1 MAFARLHPPL
11 VFFPVFSEVLSDF
24 IALLWAGGCYRFL
37 GGQCPEQAAGLPPR
51 FYRRRAENY
60 CCTTVCTHNYGACP
74 FCSRR
79 PLLNCA
85 SLCGT
90 VMPRS
95 FAVKR
100 RWLFPFVCSWLFLGQ
115 WGIFS
120 CPLSSIL
127 IFQTIFL
134 FSQGHFSILI
144 LTCEILVVLLPAGI
158 FMCGW
163 EWGICWPDSLTQM
176 HEWEWVPSP
185 LFAIRDL
192 YV

>member
-1 MAFARLHPPL
+1 MSQPPL
-11 VFFPVFSEVLSDF
+11 VGFLTGVFWSVEGLHCSPPGWGVSQ
-24 IALLWAGGCYRFL
+24 FL
-37 GGQCPEQAAGLPPR
+37 GGQRPEQSAGLPPW
-51 FYRRRAENY
+51 FYRRRAEDY
-60 CCTTVCTHNYGACP
+60 CCTSVCTHNYGPCP
-74 FCSRR
+74 FCSRW

-85 SLCGT
+85 SLRGM

-100 RWLFPFVCSWLFLGQ
+100 RWLFLFVRSWLFLGQ
-115 WGIFS
+115 RGVFS

-127 IFQTIFL
+127 IFQTIFV
-134 FSQGHFSILI
+134 FSQGHFSFLI

-158 FMCGW
+158 FMCGS
-163 EWGICWPDSLTQM
+163 EWGICWPDSLTQT
-176 HEWEWVPSP
+176 HECEWVPSS